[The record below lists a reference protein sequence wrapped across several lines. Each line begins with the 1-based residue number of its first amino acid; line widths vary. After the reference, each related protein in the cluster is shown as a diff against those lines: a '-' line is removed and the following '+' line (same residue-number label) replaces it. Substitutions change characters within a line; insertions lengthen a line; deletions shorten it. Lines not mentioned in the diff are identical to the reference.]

1 MCNKL
6 ELNLNVC
13 FNYGADGGEKLA
25 SHIPKQ
31 PLKVENHWI
40 SLEICQSI
48 VVMHTQTSE
57 WLLCLLLHCSVVGNK
72 ILITIDYF
80 LFLVIIT
87 NKLSKEGVVLPQKK
101 KLCTYFFLRN
111 KIITLHVQVIIIIII
126 TSTLTDSTVYSMVY
140 KPQLLPEGN
149 WCCLY
154 TSEIYFRYPCVTN
167 KRLGFITVFGWSI
180 SRYKTCFCTLDI
192 GATFAKWKFVVSRL
206 TGKFCWS
213 VVEINELLF
222 YSRDWLGRQDQ
233 RALRVTK
240 AER

>member
-13 FNYGADGGEKLA
+13 YNYGADGGEKLA

-57 WLLCLLLHCSVVGNK
+57 WLPCLLLHCSVVGNK

-101 KLCTYFFLRN
+101 KLCTYFFEEQN
-111 KIITLHVQVIIIIII
+111 HNPTC
-126 TSTLTDSTVYSMVY
+126 TLTDSTVYSMVY

-167 KRLGFITVFGWSI
+167 KRLLGFIIVFGWSI

-192 GATFAKWKFVVSRL
+192 WATFAKWKFVVSRL
-206 TGKFCWS
+206 IGKFCWS

>member
-111 KIITLHVQVIIIIII
+111 KIITLRVHWQTPQYIAWDISHSCYLKGTDVACIPLKFIFD
-126 TSTLTDSTVYSMVY
+126 TLVW
-140 KPQLLPEGN
+140 P
-149 WCCLY
+149 
-154 TSEIYFRYPCVTN
+154 
-167 KRLGFITVFGWSI
+167 
-180 SRYKTCFCTLDI
+180 
-192 GATFAKWKFVVSRL
+192 
-206 TGKFCWS
+206 
-213 VVEINELLF
+213 
-222 YSRDWLGRQDQ
+222 
-233 RALRVTK
+233 TK
-240 AER
+240 D